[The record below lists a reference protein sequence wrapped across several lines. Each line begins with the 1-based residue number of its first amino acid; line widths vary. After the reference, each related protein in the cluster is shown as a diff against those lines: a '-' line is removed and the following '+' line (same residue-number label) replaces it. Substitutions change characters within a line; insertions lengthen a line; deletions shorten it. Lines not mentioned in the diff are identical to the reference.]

1 MCFANVITSL
11 PFAHPW
17 IFVGGAAAVAVP
29 VLIHL
34 LNRSRFRLRPWAAM
48 KFLLESLR
56 KNRRRIQI
64 EELILLLLRC
74 LAVLLLALAVSR
86 FQGCGATNVVPGGQD
101 VPQAVVFLLDDSYS
115 MGQRHGAGTLFT
127 AATADLARQIEALG
141 KADKPYVLLAS
152 RVGQKDAV
160 LGGEGLADR
169 VKKLPISDR
178 RGDMARSLAA
188 AGELLKSI
196 EGEKVLYV
204 FSDFRQDDL
213 VGDRAGGVREQFKQL
228 ERDGVRV
235 VAMNFAQEAKGN
247 LAIERIELLGKGDE
261 AGIAI
266 AGEPIRVAISVRNYG
281 EVEARDVRIEL
292 AGRLKS
298 DDAFREMTWPA
309 VTIKAVAPGRT
320 RRAETKIRCPQPGS
334 ALITAQ
340 LPSDELAAD
349 NVARL
354 ALDVRK
360 SARVL
365 VVDGQYDPGNPRQSE
380 SYYMRFALD
389 PNGDGSHGT
398 QMEIASAD
406 RINDVTFGDYD
417 FVVLADV
424 PEFAARLKALE
435 EYVRRGGGL
444 AIFTGERINF
454 DFYNGPLH
462 RKGAGLNPYRLGTRK
477 GTGSRRGPYVRLA
490 AKGIQTQDILRAF
503 SGEAAAVTT
512 LIRFFAFTP
521 ADTHVVPPSGAHQA
535 KPPVVLARFTDPN
548 ESPAVVTRSYGK
560 GSVVW
565 WFTTASARWHDWPSD
580 PVRTYVAV
588 MNDLRNYFTRLQDSN
603 LAARVS
609 EPLVFEMM
617 DKLPADPS
625 PVQQRRMTVESG
637 RLKLPRT
644 PNLISLKPTYRF
656 DALASEIDKVAD
668 RLSGGGYAGVD
679 EIRSARSAAAKQF
692 GVRDLA
698 ALRQSLTAVAKRLA
712 DIEKDAGG
720 QDVSAARSAGRSL
733 GGKIEELLEG
743 DLAELMRR
751 ELCYPPAVEAGV
763 YTLQLLD
770 AGGAQV
776 EELLYARNVD
786 PAEGN
791 LRIAGD
797 DEVAAALGTEKFRHE
812 KRLLASAPES
822 VETKPKKEY
831 WTWAIVAML
840 IVLALETFLGQRFG
854 HYSATAAPK
863 Q

>member
-1 MCFANVITSL
+1 MWFVNFITTM

-17 IFVGGAAAVAVP
+17 IFAGGVAAVSAP
-29 VLIHL
+29 ILIHL

-86 FQGCGATNVVPGGQD
+86 FQGCGSMGKIPGGQD

-127 AATADLARQIEALG
+127 AATADLAKQIAGLG

-160 LGGEGLADR
+160 LGGDSLADR
-169 VKKLPISDR
+169 VKKLPISDQ
-178 RGDMARSLAA
+178 RGDLARSLAA
-188 AGELLKSI
+188 AGQLLESV

-204 FSDFRQDDL
+204 FSDFREIDL
-213 VGDRAGGVREQFKQL
+213 VGDKAAGVRDQFKRL
-228 ERDGVRV
+228 ERSGVRV
-235 VAMNFAQEAKGN
+235 VAMSFAQEAKGN
-247 LAIERIELLGKGDE
+247 LAIERIELLGKENE

-266 AGEPIRVAISVRNYG
+266 AGEPIRVAITVRNYG
-281 EVEARDVRIEL
+281 EVEARNVRIEL

-298 DDAFREMTWPA
+298 EEAFREMTWPA
-309 VTIKAVAPGRT
+309 VVVKAIAPARS

-349 NVARL
+349 NVAHL
-354 ALDVRK
+354 AMDVRK
-360 SARVL
+360 SVQVL
-365 VVDGQYDPGNPRQSE
+365 VVDGQHDPGNPRQGE
-380 SYYMRFALD
+380 SYYLRFALD

-398 QMEIASAD
+398 QLDIASTD
-406 RINDVTFGDYD
+406 RINDVTFSDYD

-424 PEFAARLKALE
+424 PEFAARLPAIE
-435 EYVRRGGGL
+435 DYVRRGGGL

-477 GTGSRRGPYVRLA
+477 GTGSRRGPFVRLA
-490 AKGIQTQDILRAF
+490 ARGLQTQDILRAF
-503 SGEAAAVTT
+503 SGEASAVTT

-521 ADTHVVPPSGAHQA
+521 ADTHVVPPREARHA
-535 KPPVVLARFTDPN
+535 KPPVILARFTDPN

-603 LAARVS
+603 LAARVP

-617 DKLPADPS
+617 DKLPANASDL
-625 PVQQRRMTVESG
+625 QQRRMTVESG
-637 RLKLPRT
+637 TLKMPRT
-644 PNLISLKPTYRF
+644 PNVISLKPTYRF
-656 DALASEIDKVAD
+656 DALTGRIEGLAD
-668 RLSGGGYAGVD
+668 QLTRGGYAGVD
-679 EIRSARSAAAKQF
+679 NLRSARAAAAKQF
-692 GVRDLA
+692 EVRDTA
-698 ALRQSLTAVAKRLA
+698 ALRQSLTAVAKQLA
-712 DIEKDAGG
+712 DIEKDAGE
-720 QDVSAARSAGRSL
+720 QDVSSSLAAGRAMR
-733 GGKIEELLEG
+733 GRIEELLAG
-743 DLAELMRR
+743 DLAELMQR

-763 YTLQLLD
+763 YTLTLRD
-770 AGGAQV
+770 AGGAKV
-776 EELLYARNVD
+776 EEMLYARNID
-786 PAEGN
+786 PAEGD

-812 KRLLASAPES
+812 KRLLATASES

-854 HYSATAAPK
+854 HYATLAASRR
-863 Q
+863 